1 MKETYGAPMP
11 ELGTRMYT
19 VNSLQYKIGRHGYV
33 YVWLNN
39 QWTKSTKSKSD
50 LLKPKKLRRVF

>member
-1 MKETYGAPMP
+1 MP